1 MIYTETVTIKDKK
14 YKRTYSDAGYLL
26 LQVETG
32 KQYQEA
38 IDTENSVY
46 TYEETDVLSVGTS
59 QYEII
64 KEENT

>member
-14 YKRTYSDAGYLL
+14 SKRTYSDAGYLL

-46 TYEETDVLSVGTS
+46 TYEETDVLS
-59 QYEII
+59 E
-64 KEENT
+64 

>member
-46 TYEETDVLSVGTS
+46 TYEETDVLSVGAS

>member
-38 IDTENSVY
+38 IDTENSGY
-46 TYEETDVLSVGTS
+46 TYEETDVLS
-59 QYEII
+59 E
-64 KEENT
+64 

>member
-1 MIYTETVTIKDKK
+1 MIYTETVTIKGKK

-38 IDTENSVY
+38 IDTENAGY
-46 TYEETDVLSVGTS
+46 TYEETDVLSVGAS